1 MLPTSA
7 HSREKGFT
15 LVEVMIAVAFVSIAL
30 FGYIALQMRLID
42 SNERVLLKQRAVLKA
57 ESELAQRIST
67 KKRSA
72 TDTLTE
78 VSASGTWT
86 DRSGLHTYNVD
97 GVCAGIKVGW

>member
-1 MLPTSA
+1 MRSLTG
-7 HSREKGFT
+7 HRGKTGFT
-15 LVEVMIAVAFVSIAL
+15 LVEVMIAITFVAIAL

-67 KKRSA
+67 KRRSA

-78 VSASGTWT
+78 VSATGTWS
-86 DRSGLHTYNVD
+86 DRSGLHTYSVD
-97 GVCAGIKVGW
+97 GVSAGIKVGW